1 MLLLIISL
9 LQVLLIGEPVRSRG
23 QQHFHCQTS
32 KDAFIVNV
40 CNPEFLRQLD
50 FLQTHSCQVNLKD
63 GSLVI
68 GEEEIPLRK
77 LKASKEPN
85 CYKVVLTEG
94 VCLLPL
100 AEMVVRVRV
109 NGAQADY
116 HWGLLEQPT
125 SSFDN
130 LLVARTL
137 VDLQRKEVPLRVMN
151 LSNQQRVIRKGTEL
165 AGCETI
171 HSVLVLQVDAE
182 RRMVTGCTQNA
193 KILVQLPPH

>member
-1 MLLLIISL
+1 M
-9 LQVLLIGEPVRSRG
+9 RSRG

-109 NGAQADY
+109 NGAQAIIGDY
-116 HWGLLEQPT
+116 WNNRQ
-125 SSFDN
+125 
-130 LLVARTL
+130 
-137 VDLQRKEVPLRVMN
+137 VPLTTFWWQERWWIF
-151 LSNQQRVIRKGTEL
+151 R
-165 AGCETI
+165 
-171 HSVLVLQVDAE
+171 E
-182 RRMVTGCTQNA
+182 RRC
-193 KILVQLPPH
+193 L